1 MVLLSMQKDGFWSLE
16 LVNQRSQ
23 YPVGLGQTF
32 KFCEFLQMLVF
43 KGQWKE
49 GTPLISSPPINY
61 KIRKGNVSPNI

>member
-16 LVNQRSQ
+16 FVNPWSQ
-23 YPVGLGQTF
+23 YTVGTGKTF

-49 GTPLISSPPINY
+49 GTPSY
-61 KIRKGNVSPNI
+61 F